1 MVRFTIWSS
10 HSPQTLLMLYHRM
23 DGMISI
29 AGFVIGK
36 AKSSAVNC
44 VLGFIMLSVWNW
56 QPNQRGIG
64 FAQNVRLVWNE
75 GWISVLVLRFKQ
87 LFLCSEMFLVYSYIA
102 SWSRYQKNLYR
113 RGFCGSASPLF
124 SLCVTWVVFAFLPW
138 VFNFLC
144 VSSSREAPFQRVI
157 SSSCTSNSENILHF
171 SVAWLVLLLVGWSAF
186 QQCRKKCTVGS
197 T

>member
-36 AKSSAVNC
+36 AKSSAVNS

-64 FAQNVRLVWNE
+64 FAQNVRLVWYKE
-75 GWISVLVLRFKQ
+75 WISFLVLRFKQ

-113 RGFCGSASPLF
+113 RGGIHGSASPLF
-124 SLCVTWVVFAFLPW
+124 LCVSPGLFAFLPR
-138 VFNFLC
+138 VSNFLY
-144 VSSSREAPFQRVI
+144 VSISREAPFQRVI
-157 SSSCTSNSENILHF
+157 SSSGTSNSEIILQF
-171 SVAWLVLLLVGWSAF
+171 SLA
-186 QQCRKKCTVGS
+186 
-197 T
+197 

>member
-36 AKSSAVNC
+36 AKSSAVNS

-64 FAQNVRLVWNE
+64 FAQNVRLVWYKE
-75 GWISVLVLRFKQ
+75 WISCLVLRFKQ
-87 LFLCSEMFLVYSYIA
+87 LFLCYAMFLVYSCCLLVKVPEKFV
-102 SWSRYQKNLYR
+102 QKR
-113 RGFCGSASPLF
+113 RHPWLCFTNF
-124 SLCVTWVVFAFLPW
+124 SVFTCLVFAFLPQ
-138 VFNFLC
+138 V
-144 VSSSREAPFQRVI
+144 
-157 SSSCTSNSENILHF
+157 SNSFVSPALEKHHFKEWSLHQAPVILKSF
-171 SVAWLVLLLVGWSAF
+171 WIF
-186 QQCRKKCTVGS
+186 Y
-197 T
+197 